1 MNTTQQPLLEHTNKN
16 YSIKPVYLLLHD
28 NTVIKRSYNSLGEEQ
43 TFELHYDSEEERYF
57 LHEIAGLTKSQK
69 ESHFEVLLGG
79 ALEAKK
85 IVKEKLLESE
95 LLDVN

>member
-1 MNTTQQPLLEHTNKN
+1 MNTTQQPPLEHISKS
-16 YSIKPVYLLLHD
+16 YSIKPVYLLLQD

-43 TFELHYDSEEERYF
+43 TFELHYDSGEEQYF